1 VGSGSPFWFAK
12 TAKTGDL
19 EKGQKKAANQAVH
32 ISLKSHSKTEHGA
45 H

>member
-1 VGSGSPFWFAK
+1 MDGVPYTWDAEFAAGK
-12 TAKTGDL
+12 L
-19 EKGQKKAANQAVH
+19 R